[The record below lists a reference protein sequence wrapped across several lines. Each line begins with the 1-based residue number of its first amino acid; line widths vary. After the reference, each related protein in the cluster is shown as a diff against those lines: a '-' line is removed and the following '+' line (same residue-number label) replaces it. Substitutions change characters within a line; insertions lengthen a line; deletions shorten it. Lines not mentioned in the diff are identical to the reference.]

1 MRKEAAPRNLNDNCY
16 PSFQS
21 IWSSLAFWSPSWASS
36 CFIFPPTPTK
46 KWISVSPFY
55 SDSWS
60 SSFLS
65 PKSCPPPRRSVS
77 WWSLYRKFVR
87 IQYFDINP
95 FSILTFYPT
104 FQPFIHLQSP
114 YITQYLSLSSRW
126 FPWSPNT
133 SCSRSSWIFWR
144 SWWRSLSSTGVIE
157 RPPRTKCPSGS
168 SSSSLSISRDCCSW
182 GDLTKRPCWVSAY
195 VHARACVCVRAC
207 IFNNQVVYNNFFR
220 SLLQKNWWGLWTHP
234 NPSWP
239 KIKLNFTPRTW
250 ANPGRWAD
258 LKTTQTLTP
267 PPGKV
272 SWLSP
277 SHTERSQRYMLS
289 HSFSWFSLSV

>member
-195 VHARACVCVRAC
+195 VHARACTCAHARVCVCVCVCVCVRASSLIKSFTL
-207 IFNNQVVYNNFFR
+207 IFFGPYCRKTDGDSEPIQIQVGQR
-220 SLLQKNWWGLWTHP
+220 SSSISRQEPGQIRDAGQIWKLLKHSRHHQ
-234 NPSWP
+234 
-239 KIKLNFTPRTW
+239 
-250 ANPGRWAD
+250 
-258 LKTTQTLTP
+258 
-267 PPGKV
+267 
-272 SWLSP
+272 
-277 SHTERSQRYMLS
+277 ER
-289 HSFSWFSLSV
+289 